1 MLDDQ
6 LLAFEKILKQVNE
19 YEKNNKKGVII
30 INGGP
35 GTGKSVIAINVMAEL
50 LKRGKNVHYATG
62 SKTFTTTLRKIIG
75 TRGSFQF
82 KYFNSYINAR
92 ENIIDVLL
100 ADESHRIRTTSNSR
114 YTRREDRSNLPQV
127 EELIKT
133 AKVPVFFIDDR
144 QNVRAGEI
152 GSSSY
157 IKENALR
164 LGCDVSEYNL
174 QIQSLFYNYFQNKT
188 IE

>member
-1 MLDDQ
+1 EYKPSKKLLKHVSDVIKNNSRYILLDDQ
-6 LLAFEKILKQVNE
+6 LLAFERILKQVEE

-92 ENIIDVLL
+92 ENIMMFYWLM
-100 ADESHRIRTTSNSR
+100 
-114 YTRREDRSNLPQV
+114 NLT
-127 EELIKT
+127 E
-133 AKVPVFFIDDR
+133 
-144 QNVRAGEI
+144 
-152 GSSSY
+152 
-157 IKENALR
+157 
-164 LGCDVSEYNL
+164 
-174 QIQSLFYNYFQNKT
+174 
-188 IE
+188 